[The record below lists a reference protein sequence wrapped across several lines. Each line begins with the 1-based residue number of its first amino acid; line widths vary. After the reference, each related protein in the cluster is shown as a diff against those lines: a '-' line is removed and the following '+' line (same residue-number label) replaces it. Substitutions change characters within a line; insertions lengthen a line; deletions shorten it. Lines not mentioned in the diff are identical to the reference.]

1 MFGKNKKQDMEALK
15 TERVHLDSIA
25 DAADF
30 MKKKQDAVNQE
41 DAQALRDMKAI
52 EDVAERLQDESRMIM
67 GNVGRF
73 NQQFSDI
80 IAANQDL
87 QNIADTIVE
96 TSEDGDQ
103 RMLMLIGEITNIKD
117 SINEIHEVLNSFVAA
132 FSEISSTAESITSI
146 ASQTNLLALNASI
159 EAARAGE
166 AGRGFAVVADEIN
179 ELAAKTKYLVGDISK
194 TMSNVGDK
202 EHKLLEC
209 FETMNQ
215 LVDKNVES
223 AQSTQDTI
231 QRFHLI
237 AQDVK
242 EKTQH
247 TVHNVENA
255 QAEAENIQREM
266 QKEEVIFTD
275 LDKTLFDLKM
285 QLSRKSVLFEDIKN
299 ILCQIPYVC
308 REYDGKDMLVK

>member
-1 MFGKNKKQDMEALK
+1 MFGKNKKKDKETLK
-15 TERVHLDSIA
+15 TEQIHLDSIE

-30 MKKKQDAVNQE
+30 LNKKQDAVNQE
-41 DAQALRDMKAI
+41 DAQAMRDMTAI
-52 EDVAERLQDESRMIM
+52 EDVAERLQDESQMVM

-80 IAANQDL
+80 IAVNQDL

-96 TSEDGDQ
+96 TSEDGNQ
-103 RMLMLIGEITNIKD
+103 KMSMLIEEITNIKD
-117 SINEIHEVLNSFVAA
+117 SINEIHEVLNNFVSA
-132 FSEISSTAESITSI
+132 FSEIRSTAESITSI
-146 ASQTNLLALNASI
+146 ASQTNLLALNANI

-179 ELAAKTKYLVGDISK
+179 ILASKTKDLVSGINE

-202 EHKLLEC
+202 EHRLLEC

-255 QAEAENIQREM
+255 QAEAENIQSEM
-266 QKEEVIFTD
+266 QKEEAIFTD
-275 LDKTLFDLKM
+275 LDNTLLNLKM

-308 REYDGKDMLVK
+308 KEYDGKDMLVK